1 MESLLVGV
9 GDNPPADPSQE
20 GETGDNPPLAP
31 RRGGEDRRN
40 GNYRGGS
47 RKNCKSDFFAIII
60 PKY

>member
-9 GDNPPADPSQE
+9 GDNPPAGPD
-20 GETGDNPPLAP
+20 
-31 RRGGEDRRN
+31 RGGEDRRN

-47 RKNCKSDFFAIII
+47 RKNCKSDFSAIII